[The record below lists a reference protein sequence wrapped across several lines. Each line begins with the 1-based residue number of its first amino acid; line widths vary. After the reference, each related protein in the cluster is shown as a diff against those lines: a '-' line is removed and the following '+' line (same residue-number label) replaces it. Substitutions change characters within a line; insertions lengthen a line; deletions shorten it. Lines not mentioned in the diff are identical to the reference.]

1 MKLTER
7 EIELI
12 DGMIEVQQR
21 HADQCLRMMDDPHGN
36 ATMAVRQLEWDNE
49 RIELLRKLKGMGT
62 V

>member
-36 ATMAVRQLEWDNE
+36 ATMAVRQLEWDTE
-49 RIELLRKLKGMGT
+49 RINLLKRIKDEANL
-62 V
+62 

>member
-1 MKLTER
+1 MKLTNR

-36 ATMAVRQLEWDNE
+36 STIAVRQLEWDNE
-49 RIELLRKLKGMGT
+49 RIELLKKIKQELT
-62 V
+62 